1 MLLSH
6 ILSDHLCF
14 GIFLFCSH
22 LWYCV
27 VSFTTSKVPSN
38 PASFWVCFLHKYSNQ
53 AKIALKNVII
63 IIIII
68 KSGAAEE
75 QLGGRLRHWDILTMP
90 SLFTMPAFV
99 VPRKYLITTPVLV
112 FDREP
117 YCELETDLKIVS
129 HDTRPLDFRKVWTP
143 ESWVMFWPY
152 FV

>member
-27 VSFTTSKVPSN
+27 VFFTTSKFPSY
-38 PASFWVCFLHKYSNQ
+38 PASFCVCFLHTYSNQ

-90 SLFTMPAFV
+90 LLFTMPAFV
-99 VPRKYLITTPVLV
+99 VRRKYLTTTPILV

-129 HDTRPLDFRKVWTP
+129 HDTSPLDFRKLGLLSPGWC
-143 ESWVMFWPY
+143 FWPY
-152 FV
+152 LV

>member
-27 VSFTTSKVPSN
+27 VSFTTSKVPPN

-75 QLGGRLRHWDILTMP
+75 QLGGRLRH
-90 SLFTMPAFV
+90 
-99 VPRKYLITTPVLV
+99 
-112 FDREP
+112 
-117 YCELETDLKIVS
+117 
-129 HDTRPLDFRKVWTP
+129 
-143 ESWVMFWPY
+143 
-152 FV
+152 